1 MLWFKKKSHKAEEL
15 DRLEMEVNVKVA
27 QHQKNA
33 SKVVAKTK
41 KTADNFNRVIKQNHF
56 TITIQAAAGGKR

>member
-1 MLWFKKKSHKAEEL
+1 MLWFKKKSHKQEEL

-27 QHQKNA
+27 AHQKTT

-41 KTADNFNRVIKQNHF
+41 KTADNFNKVINQNHF